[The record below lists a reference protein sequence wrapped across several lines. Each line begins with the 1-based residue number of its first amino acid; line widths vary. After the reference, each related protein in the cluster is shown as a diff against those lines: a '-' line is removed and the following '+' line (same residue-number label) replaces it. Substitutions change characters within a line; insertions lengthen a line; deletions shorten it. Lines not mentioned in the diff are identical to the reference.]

1 MAGLLRRTNPIQRIV
16 VANILQPGSNPLAA
30 SATFP
35 GPVTDE
41 ETIVKLKD
49 LLPRCMTADWVR
61 IGSQL
66 TRLVRERQGGKKLRS
81 LLSEAQ
87 ASVKFR
93 GRRAENVPKVRYP
106 EALPIAD
113 RAEEIVAALRSHPV
127 VVIAGETG
135 SGKTTQIPKMCL
147 AAGLGIAGKIACTQ
161 PRRVA
166 AQSVSRRI
174 AEELQVK
181 WGREVGCK
189 IRFDDRSS
197 PHSYIKMMTDGM
209 LLAELQ
215 GDPNLAEYDA
225 IIVDEAHERSLNID
239 FILGHLKRLLERR
252 TDLKVVITSA
262 TIDTARFSE
271 HFGKAPVIEVS
282 GRVFPV
288 EMEYQPLDHQREER
302 GEVSFIDAAVSET
315 ERLLYTTDTG
325 DILIFMPGERDIRE
339 TRDRV
344 EGQFGREVEVVPLF
358 GRLSSADQQR
368 VFAPAP
374 RRKVV
379 VATNIAETS
388 LTIPGIRYV
397 IDSGFARISRYS
409 PRTRTRRL
417 PVEEISQSSANQRKG
432 RAGRLED
439 GLCIRLYSEEEFAAR
454 PEFTQPEI
462 QRSNLAEVILRMKA
476 FGLGDIESF
485 PFVQAPSPAAITA
498 GYNLLKELGALD
510 ERREMTDLGH
520 KLARL
525 PIDPTLGRMLLQA
538 QEEHATHELL
548 IIAAGLSIQD
558 PRERP
563 LDKKDAAE
571 AAHKRFNSPISDFLT
586 LLRIWNAVHNEWES
600 LRTQNQRRKFC
611 RKNFLSYPRMRDW
624 QDLHAQLLGALKDL
638 GDAKLN
644 ESNANED
651 AIHRSILAGLIAHV
665 ARREERN
672 VYRAAGNRIVK
683 VFPGSV
689 LHERKENKGK
699 KGAPSKTNQPRWIV
713 AGEIVETS
721 QLFARTLAGIDPQWI
736 FKLAPH
742 CCQRTYREPRWS
754 APSGRV
760 LVHEVVTLFGME
772 ILRRKIP
779 FARID
784 AKEATEIFIRD
795 ALVGEDLYTEEEDS
809 PKYPFV
815 EQNRE
820 VCRKVEHWLTRVR
833 RHDVVPPSESL
844 QQFYRRQ
851 IENVSSWHEL
861 NSWLKT
867 CPDTEGLLVTEQ
879 DLVGDEAM
887 SFDDDAFPERVEV
900 SEQRVEVSY
909 SYAPGE
915 DHDGATLRVPF
926 TLAQSADAAAMEWAV
941 PGLREKLA
949 LELLRSLPKSL
960 RRELMPMQQTVAII
974 VEEFTPMGNSLT
986 TALGEFIRDR
996 LGIAIPS
1003 SAWSGEQ
1010 VPSHLRPRIEVIGRK
1025 QQTLKIGRDL
1035 NQLRESGH
1043 TQRQSADEEPPEWR
1057 RAAEQWDRFD
1067 LRDWSVGDLP
1077 ERIVVRDDPDLPL
1090 YAWPGFERTGDGVNL
1105 RLFPTPEEARRKSPG
1120 GVSKLIE
1127 LALHKDLAWLEKDLR
1142 SLHSLRDLYA
1152 PLGPIDELQQSAF
1165 RHTLK
1170 IILPDRPLD
1179 QLNEACFRAAV
1190 AESKTRLAGLA
1201 PQMIDQIKAALEARQ
1216 RVVKSLGIIPAKKSG
1231 QRTLNDLSQLDALH
1245 TIREDD
1251 HIYAREM
1258 AEILPPRFPE
1268 FTEPERMDHLPRYL
1282 KALEIRGE
1290 RARLNPA
1297 KDAERVT
1304 MVAPYLKR
1312 LERLEKESALPAEA
1326 RTLVREFKWMIQEY
1340 RVSVFAQEVGTSIK
1354 VSPKRLDA
1362 HLDRIRTYGVEV
1374 G

>member
-1 MAGLLRRTNPIQRIV
+1 M
-16 VANILQPGSNPLAA
+16 PLA
-30 SATFP
+30 TFR
-35 GPVTDE
+35 GLVTDK
-41 ETIVKLKD
+41 ETIGELKD

-61 IGSQL
+61 IGSKM
-66 TRLVRERQGGKKLRS
+66 TRLALEGGGSKRLAS
-81 LLSEAQ
+81 LLRDAQ
-87 ASVKFR
+87 ASVEFR
-93 GRRAENVPKVRYP
+93 QRREQNVPEVGYP
-106 EALPIAD
+106 DVLPITV
-113 RAEEIVAALRSHPV
+113 RAEEIVAAMQTHPV

-166 AQSVSRRI
+166 AQSVSQRI
-174 AEELQVK
+174 AEELNVK

-252 TDLKVVITSA
+252 TDLKAVITSA
-262 TIDTARFSE
+262 TIDTERFSE
-271 HFGKAPVIEVS
+271 HFDDAPVIEVS
-282 GRVFPV
+282 GRVYPV
-288 EMEYQPLDHQREER
+288 EVEYQPLDHQREER
-302 GEVSFIDAAVSET
+302 GETSFIDAAVAET
-315 ERLLYTTDTG
+315 ERLLYTTDAG

-344 EGQFGREVEVVPLF
+344 EGQFGREVEVVTLF
-358 GRLSSADQQR
+358 GRLSSSDQQR
-368 VFAPAP
+368 VFAPSA

-397 IDSGFARISRYS
+397 IDSGYARISRYS

-485 PFVQAPSPAAITA
+485 PFVQPPSPAAITA

-510 ERREMTDLGH
+510 AERAMTELGH

-538 QEEHATHELL
+538 QSEHATRELL

-563 LDKKDAAE
+563 MDKQDAADT
-571 AAHKRFNSPISDFLT
+571 AHKRFNSPISDFLT
-586 LLRIWNAVHNEWES
+586 LLRIWNAVHDEWES

-611 RKNFLSYPRMRDW
+611 RNNFLSYPRMRDW
-624 QDLHAQLLGALKDL
+624 QDLHAQLLGALEDL
-638 GDAKLN
+638 GDTKLN

-651 AIHRSILAGLIAHV
+651 AIHRSVLAGLIAHV

-672 VYRAAGNRIVK
+672 VYRAAGNRTVK

-699 KGAPSKTNQPRWIV
+699 KNAPSKTNQPRWIV
-713 AGEIVETS
+713 AGEVVETS

-742 CCQRTYREPRWS
+742 CCQRSYREPRWS

-772 ILRRKIP
+772 ILRRKVP
-779 FARID
+779 FGRID
-784 AKEATEIFIRD
+784 SKEATEIFIRD
-795 ALVGEDLYTEEEDS
+795 ALVGEDLFAEGEA
-809 PKYPFV
+809 KYPFI

-820 VCRKVEHWLTRVR
+820 ICRKVEHWLTRVR
-833 RHDVVPPSESL
+833 RHDVVPPSDGL
-844 QQFYRRQ
+844 QQFYRRH

-861 NSWLKT
+861 NSWLKSR
-867 CPDTEGLLVTEQ
+867 DDADMLLVVEQ
-879 DLVGDEAM
+879 DLIGDEAM

-900 SEQRVEVSY
+900 SQQRVEVNY

-915 DHDGATLRVPF
+915 GHDGATLRVPF
-926 TLAQSADAAAMEWAV
+926 TLAQSADAATMEWAV
-941 PGLREKLA
+941 PGLREKLV

-960 RRELMPMQQTVAII
+960 RRDLMPMQRTVATI
-974 VEEFTPMGNSLT
+974 VEEFTPTGNSLT
-986 TALGEFIRDR
+986 AALGEFIRKR
-996 LGIAIPS
+996 FSVIIPT
-1003 SAWSGEQ
+1003 SAWSAEQ
-1010 VPSHLRPRIEVIGRK
+1010 VPAHLRPRIEIIGRK
-1025 QQTLKIGRDL
+1025 NQTLKIGRDL
-1035 NQLRESGH
+1035 NELREPDRA
-1043 TQRQSADEEPPEWR
+1043 QRSVSSHAQEPPEWQ
-1057 RAAEQWDRFD
+1057 AAVGQWEKFN
-1067 LRDWSVGDLP
+1067 LRDWTVGKLP
-1077 ERIVVRDDPDLPL
+1077 GRIVVRDDPDLPL
-1090 YAWPGFERTGDGVNL
+1090 YAWPGFERTGEGVNL
-1105 RLFPTPEEARRKSPG
+1105 RLYPTPEEATRKSSAG
-1120 GVSKLIE
+1120 ISKLVE
-1127 LALHKDLAWLEKDLR
+1127 LVLQKDLAWLEKDLR
-1142 SLHSLRDLYA
+1142 ALHALRDLYA
-1152 PLGPIDELQQSAF
+1152 PLGSVDELQQSAF
-1165 RHTLK
+1165 LHALN
-1170 IILPDRPLD
+1170 IVLPDAPPAE
-1179 QLNEACFRAAV
+1179 LNEDCFRALV
-1190 AESKTRLAGLA
+1190 TESKARIPGLA
-1201 PQMIDQIKAALEARQ
+1201 QQLIDHIEAALEARQ
-1216 RVVKSLGIIPAKKSG
+1216 RLVKRLGIIPKKG
-1231 QRTLNDLSQLDALH
+1231 TGKRTLTDLSQLDALH
-1245 TIREDD
+1245 SPQEDD
-1251 HIYAREM
+1251 HVYAGELL
-1258 AEILPPRFPE
+1258 EILPPRFPE
-1268 FTEPERMDHLPRYL
+1268 LTERENMKHLPRYV
-1282 KALEIRGE
+1282 KALEVRGE
-1290 RARLNPA
+1290 RARLNPG
-1297 KDAERVT
+1297 KDAERARLI
-1304 MVAPYLKR
+1304 APYQSRVESLLKNR
-1312 LERLEKESALPAEA
+1312 TLPAEL
-1326 RTLVREFKWMIQEY
+1326 TPLVQEFRWLVQEY
-1340 RVSVFAQEVGTSIK
+1340 RVSVFAQELGTALK

-1362 HLDRIRTYGVEV
+1362 HLDRIRAGGVV
-1374 G
+1374 VN